1 MSKNY
6 KFKQIYIEITKNC
19 NLNCPFCP
27 SVSNREPNLTDNSFR
42 EIIEKIKGF
51 TDTIYLHILGE
62 PLTNVLISKYI
73 LIAKEHGIKVRI
85 TTNGMLLFDK
95 KEELLGHDNLE
106 RINISLQSW
115 HYLNNI
121 QVEKNISN
129 LVSFIKYK
137 KESRPKLPLSLRF
150 WNDKTNEFIIKKN
163 EYLLKKLS
171 DELNLDLNINH
182 PEDYLL
188 VSFEDE
194 FIWPSVEHNDNNKFS
209 LCLGGK
215 NQLGILLNGDVVLCC
230 LDYLGKTK
238 LGNIYENSL
247 SDILN
252 GNIFQKHL
260 MSLNNKEYHFELCRK
275 CTFRN
280 RFISKK

>member
-1 MSKNY
+1 M
-6 KFKQIYIEITKNC
+6 
-19 NLNCPFCP
+19 
-27 SVSNREPNLTDNSFR
+27 D
-42 EIIEKIKGF
+42 
-51 TDTIYLHILGE
+51 
-62 PLTNVLISKYI
+62 
-73 LIAKEHGIKVRI
+73 
-85 TTNGMLLFDK
+85 
-95 KEELLGHDNLE
+95 HDNLE
-106 RINISLQSW
+106 RINVSLQSW

-129 LVSFIKYK
+129 LVGFIKYK
-137 KESRPKLPLSLRF
+137 KEYRPKLTLSLRF
-150 WNDKTNEFIIKKN
+150 WNDKTNEFIINKN

-194 FIWPSVEHNDNNKFS
+194 FIWPSVEHSDNNMFS

-247 SDILN
+247 SEILN
-252 GNIFQKHL
+252 GNIYKKHL